1 MLIEGELIVR
11 RVRRADTRPP
21 TRKTVRLTN
30 FLLLVLH
37 VPYVVEFYVAS
48 KGLLCAHNTGSHV
61 GSGKMLRLFCY
72 VSLHERPF
80 HNSLDS
86 TPHSLG
92 ADALDDA
99 RRFGVSVKTNIYVP

>member
-1 MLIEGELIVR
+1 
-11 RVRRADTRPP
+11 
-21 TRKTVRLTN
+21 
-30 FLLLVLH
+30 
-37 VPYVVEFYVAS
+37 
-48 KGLLCAHNTGSHV
+48 
-61 GSGKMLRLFCY
+61 MLRLFCY